1 MKARGARVRPSHDK
15 RSSDHSD
22 NIHSGAFFHI
32 HWAHTVG
39 IIILNHR
46 YDLAHLFFLS
56 FYFIFVCRCL
66 DWTSALRRKWSL
78 DASVAAFFSQ
88 STTLLLMWLRY
99 AGCEWRFS
107 VERIWK
113 MAIEYRIAGTHTFLF
128 SIIWYYS
135 EQSTGLVAI
144 YMNSLASI
152 GKGTSGSIVAGI
164 APACDGN
171 KKEMMLEKRKRINI
185 PHEIYQYSI

>member
-1 MKARGARVRPSHDK
+1 MTNEAV
-15 RSSDHSD
+15 
-22 NIHSGAFFHI
+22 
-32 HWAHTVG
+32 
-39 IIILNHR
+39 IILITFIRGPSFTFIEHTQSASSFSIIGTI
-46 YDLAHLFFLS
+46 LLIFFLS